1 MALFFFESEPKYG
14 EGQSKITPL
23 AQFIEA
29 MAGSNIADLHE
40 YLLTAFVTF
49 NTFVLCPSM
58 FVKPINSKLV
68 AANFRTVEA

>member
-1 MALFFFESEPKYG
+1 MALFFSESEPKYG
-14 EGQSKITPL
+14 EGQSKITTL

-29 MAGSNIADLHE
+29 MAGSIITDLHD

-49 NTFVLCPSM
+49 YTFVLCTSM
-58 FVKPINSKLV
+58 FIKPINSKLV